1 MDFVVIGLGLS
12 ALALLA
18 GLALLCL
25 ISPSWFR
32 KAGPA
37 KPDDAAYARAMAGE
51 RHALG
56 QGFLCVGAVLLL
68 TTLGG
73 ISGGL
78 ADKTGAY
85 LIAAMT
91 TVALL
96 GLVGWDALYRR
107 QHPVPRRRRVATVKA
122 NPATDSSATTRPAAL
137 APATLTPATTTVR
150 RRVLPARQRTAP
162 AGVPAA
168 AEGAPLDFGYG
179 EVDHSAAEDL
189 AFAAPLPAADGPDA
203 AATVAVESAPSAT
216 EDLEPEAP
224 AAAQEANATSAT
236 NPEGEPASAPDE
248 EQPTATPGAAE
259 VAPQGDAAAS
269 AAPEPVTATD
279 TMPDF
284 DENHFGDDKVIALFP
299 TAATRRGG
307 ATVAPPNSHGKD

>member
-25 ISPSWFR
+25 VSPSWFR

-96 GLVGWDALYRR
+96 GLVGWDVLYRR

-122 NPATDSSATTRPAAL
+122 NPATDGSATTRPATL
-137 APATLTPATTTVR
+137 APVTPTPATTTVR
-150 RRVLPARQRTAP
+150 RRVLPARQRAAP
-162 AGVPAA
+162 AGLLTA
-168 AEGAPLDFGYG
+168 AEVAPLDFGYG
-179 EVDHSAAEDL
+179 EVDRSAAEDL
-189 AFAAPLPAADGPDA
+189 AFAAADGPDA

-216 EDLEPEAP
+216 EDLEPESP

-248 EQPTATPGAAE
+248 EQPTAMHGAAE
-259 VAPQGDAAAS
+259 VALQGDAAAS
-269 AAPEPVTATD
+269 AAPEPV

-307 ATVAPPNSHGKD
+307 ATVAPPNTHGKD

>member
-25 ISPSWFR
+25 VSPSWFR

-37 KPDDAAYARAMAGE
+37 KPDDAAYARAMAGQ

-96 GLVGWDALYRR
+96 GLVGWDLLYRR
-107 QHPVPRRRRVATVKA
+107 QHPVPRRRRVAAVKTS
-122 NPATDSSATTRPAAL
+122 PATDSAATAGPAAL
-137 APATLTPATTTVR
+137 APASPVTTTMR

-162 AGVPAA
+162 AGLPIIAD
-168 AEGAPLDFGYG
+168 GAPLAVDVD
-179 EVDHSAAEDL
+179 EVDLAPAAKLEAGAPRSETERPDAEAMSAAV
-189 AFAAPLPAADGPDA
+189 AAL
-203 AATVAVESAPSAT
+203 SAT
-216 EDLEPEAP
+216 E
-224 AAAQEANATSAT
+224 
-236 NPEGEPASAPDE
+236 EGEMLEALS
-248 EQPTATPGAAE
+248 
-259 VAPQGDAAAS
+259 PQETDSPAAAS
-269 AAPEPVTATD
+269 AEEEPATTSGDEAPAVLHGAADIEPQSDETARAAPEPEATNGAA
-279 TMPDF
+279 PEL
-284 DENHFGDDKVIALFP
+284 DERHFGDDKVIALFP